1 MIKKRTWLSV
11 SSALVAGLA
20 VGWFLNTK
28 EPVLA
33 GGSTDRH
40 EDFIMATGPIN
51 QAFSNNTQ
59 FLNAELDGVWVLD
72 YKSGKLLATTMNR
85 QTGKTIAFGEVD
97 LVKEFEIA
105 PRANV
110 HFVMTTGI
118 VVKGQ
123 SVLYLMETTTGKLGV
138 YSMLANETA
147 TAGASGNSER
157 ILIRRHDMLSVRSNS
172 VPPAA
177 NVQTLHQNTQPQSQL
192 PPGMLPQVPVTP
204 QMPLGNQFPQ
214 QNQPQFPGN
223 NAGGLQQT
231 GGFNPGGR

>member
-147 TAGASGNSER
+147 TAGANGNSER

-177 NVQTLHQNTQPQSQL
+177 NVQTLQQNSQPQSQL

-223 NAGGLQQT
+223 NGGGLQQT

>member
-1 MIKKRTWLSV
+1 MLLKRTWISV
-11 SSALVAGLA
+11 TTALVTGLA
-20 VGWFLNTK
+20 LGWFLNTQ

-110 HFVMTTGI
+110 HFMMSTGI

-123 SVLYLMETTTGKLGV
+123 SVLYLMETTTGKMGV
-138 YSMLANETA
+138 YSMVANEST
-147 TAGASGNSER
+147 TPGSNPER
-157 ILIRRHDMLSVRSNS
+157 ILIRRHDMVSVRTST
-172 VPPAA
+172 VPPAV
-177 NVQTLHQNTQPQSQL
+177 NVQNLNPQA
-192 PPGMLPQVPVTP
+192 PYNPANPGMLPQQPTIP

-214 QNQPQFPGN
+214 NQPQYPLPNSGV
-223 NAGGLQQT
+223 QQT
-231 GGFNPGGR
+231 GGFNDNGFNPGGK

>member
-138 YSMLANETA
+138 YSMLANESSTP
-147 TAGASGNSER
+147 GASER

-177 NVQTLHQNTQPQSQL
+177 NVQTLQQNTPPQNQV
-192 PPGMLPQVPVTP
+192 PPGMMPQVPTTP
-204 QMPLGNQFPQ
+204 QMPLGNQYPQ
-214 QNQPQFPGN
+214 QNQPQQFPMN
-223 NAGGLQQT
+223 NGGGLQQT

>member
-192 PPGMLPQVPVTP
+192 PPG
-204 QMPLGNQFPQ
+204 
-214 QNQPQFPGN
+214 
-223 NAGGLQQT
+223 NAASGSCYPSNAIG
-231 GGFNPGGR
+231 